1 LSAILPPIHCSCT
14 KRESV
19 FLSFIV
25 LYKLEK
31 ETFSAPQTATS
42 KTEEAR
48 GLRILFHILFHTM
61 TTDHAIDSQQHP
73 NGENKSP
80 KNAQTPPPTPM
91 SSIVLMAVIVL
102 LTIVTCPSPLQPVGK
117 PTLLHVWYYGWITA
131 VSTGLGVLPLVFMPN
146 LDSYWVGISNGETM
160 ELCGFCIVG

>member
-1 LSAILPPIHCSCT
+1 
-14 KRESV
+14 
-19 FLSFIV
+19 
-25 LYKLEK
+25 
-31 ETFSAPQTATS
+31 
-42 KTEEAR
+42 
-48 GLRILFHILFHTM
+48 M